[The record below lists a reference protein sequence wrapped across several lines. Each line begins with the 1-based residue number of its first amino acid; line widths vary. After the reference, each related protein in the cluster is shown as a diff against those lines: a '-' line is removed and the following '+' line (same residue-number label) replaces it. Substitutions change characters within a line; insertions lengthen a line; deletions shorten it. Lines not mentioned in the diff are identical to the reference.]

1 VGACS
6 DRTMTNSNVQAE
18 APDNRPSKQ
27 IVEFDPVGT
36 ESVTAQMATAVAAAT
51 ERDVTEIAPL
61 GEWVDC
67 DAIETLFA
75 AHDHDHELSVS
86 YEFEDCDVFVSNMG
100 RIVVTPRTEYDGG

>member
-1 VGACS
+1 
-6 DRTMTNSNVQAE
+6 MTNTNVQAD
-18 APDNRPSKQ
+18 ATADRPTKE

-36 ESVTAQMATAVAAAT
+36 ESVTAQMATAVAEAT
-51 ERDVTEIAPL
+51 DREVTEIAPL

-75 AHDHDHELSVS
+75 AHDHEHELSVS

-100 RIVVTPRTEYDGG
+100 RIVVTPKTGYDDV

>member
-1 VGACS
+1 
-6 DRTMTNSNVQAE
+6 MTNTNVQAE
-18 APDNRPSKQ
+18 SAANQPTKQ

-36 ESVTAQMATAVAAAT
+36 ESVTAQMATAVAEAT
-51 ERDVTEIAPL
+51 GRDVTEIAPL

-75 AHDHDHELSVS
+75 AHDHDRELSVS

-100 RIVVTPRTEYDGG
+100 RIVVTPRTEYDDV